1 MQQSAEE
8 PRSCYAD
15 FNLGSATISIDCDR
29 YRMVIPTDTVEK
41 AVISPITDLIVQLEL
56 STPLDLE
63 GEGARLVLLQFP
75 LDSSVP
81 SILRQMLGQRLKMVE
96 KRQGPASARVSTYY
110 TTEEDLVTILMVSFS
125 YPLSV
130 FMPSENSE
138 FHLGQWSVERHRGSV
153 IMAAHG
159 VQTSG

>member
-96 KRQGPASARVSTYY
+96 RRQGPASARVSTYY
-110 TTEEDLVTILMVSFS
+110 TTEEDLVTILMVSYSF
-125 YPLSV
+125 PLSV
-130 FMPSENSE
+130 F
-138 FHLGQWSVERHRGSV
+138 RG
-153 IMAAHG
+153 AFK
-159 VQTSG
+159 TNFR